1 MLRWRLISAAVILS
15 VLLTLVWL
23 DFRQVVF
30 GIPGIWLFPVLLGVS
45 LLAAEEVLGLVESKD
60 VRPVAWVVYLG
71 TAAITLAAAL
81 PMVCQLF
88 GWQLPRDNP
97 LGHFGWPLV
106 ALALASIG
114 VLVAEMQ
121 RYERPGRSLV
131 TAALGIFALVYV
143 GLLGSFMA
151 LLRLHGLPA
160 GGATA
165 SGGDWGM
172 LALLSTLVIVKT
184 GDAGAFFCGK
194 ALGRTK
200 LTPVLS
206 PGKTV
211 EGAIGGALTACVAA
225 WLMFRFAGPAI
236 VGAAYVEPP
245 VWRVLVVGLV
255 LALAGMVG
263 DLVESLLKRDM
274 ERKDSS
280 TWLPGLGGVLDII
293 DAVLVAGPVAYLC
306 WVGGLVGP

>member
-1 MLRWRLISAAVILS
+1 
-15 VLLTLVWL
+15 
-23 DFRQVVF
+23 
-30 GIPGIWLFPVLLGVS
+30 
-45 LLAAEEVLGLVESKD
+45 
-60 VRPVAWVVYLG
+60 
-71 TAAITLAAAL
+71 
-81 PMVCQLF
+81 MVCELF
-88 GWQLPRDNP
+88 GWSLPADGP
-97 LGHFGWPLV
+97 LGRFGWPLV
-106 ALALASIG
+106 ALAIASIG

-151 LLRLHGLPA
+151 LLRLHGAP
-160 GGATA
+160 A
-165 SGGDWGM
+165 SGAAVRGEDWGM
-172 LALLSTLVIVKT
+172 LALVSTLVIVKT

-194 ALGRTK
+194 ALGRNK

-206 PGKTV
+206 PGKTW
-211 EGAIGGALTACVAA
+211 EGAIGGVLTACLAS
-225 WLMFRFAGPAI
+225 WLFFRFAGPWMI
-236 VGAAYVEPP
+236 GAGYLEPP
-245 VWRVLVVGLV
+245 LRSVLLYGLL

-293 DAVLVAGPVAYLC
+293 DAVLVAGPVSYLC
-306 WVGGLVGP
+306 WVLSLVGPGS